1 MGGQWYAAAMNALKM
16 ELFELIERLLI
27 DDLKRR
33 ASPPRP
39 YAGGVREPGCRM
51 HIESGIILALGEH

>member
-1 MGGQWYAAAMNALKM
+1 MNALKM